1 MTLIGEEIPLQVRGS
16 ENPVIDPYRV
26 MSLPATVRYGD
37 DRLLEA
43 LRWHLRPFEIAHRER
58 ESFELEIMET
68 RKETPDYPWRLT
80 YLRGTVPM
88 VWGPPAAVLDYAL
101 WDIHSL
107 VYQHCMDFLFL
118 HAGAVAGGGRRVILP
133 AAPETGKSTLVA
145 SLLRLGCEYLSDE
158 LAPIDPVTAGVYPF
172 PKHIAVAR
180 SGLEYITGGPPELPD
195 DYPPLTAQ
203 LSNRYLRPGDLKA
216 VVAGSG
222 SVDMIVFPTDDREGT
237 PTLQALSSSET
248 IARLLEHT
256 LNAEL
261 YGDRTLTMLTRASRA
276 AESFELTGGSSEQ
289 RAELLRQELF

>member
-1 MTLIGEEIPLQVRGS
+1 MNWKSWRRGRTRPTTHGDS
-16 ENPVIDPYRV
+16 PTCEARSPCSGV
-26 MSLPATVRYGD
+26 PA
-37 DRLLEA
+37 
-43 LRWHLRPFEIAHRER
+43 
-58 ESFELEIMET
+58 
-68 RKETPDYPWRLT
+68 
-80 YLRGTVPM
+80 
-88 VWGPPAAVLDYAL
+88 AAVLGYAL

-195 DYPPLTAQ
+195 DYPALTAK
-203 LSNRYLRPGDLKA
+203 LSNRYLRPGDLKT

-237 PTLQALSSSET
+237 PTLQALSS
-248 IARLLEHT
+248 ARK
-256 LNAEL
+256 
-261 YGDRTLTMLTRASRA
+261 RSRASSNTR
-276 AESFELTGGSSEQ
+276 STRSCTGTGP
-289 RAELLRQELF
+289 